1 MGGIGGF
8 PRQANGGNANRACLC
23 PSAGLERPA
32 PAAPPAE
39 GWNRPAH
46 ASFAAHRQS
55 VATVW
60 PQYPGGAAMI
70 EFIQRNSESSKT
82 GTGMTLKEIDEALA
96 AWNLRLTAM
105 ADNLMSLQS
114 ESAYQM
120 LTGSGG
126 ATRLQVE
133 GETAQR
139 TRQPLAAIRTIFEQ
153 FDILHSTIDR
163 ATKIRAGLPSLFG
176 GDEKILEIAQ
186 LLFGRS
192 IELPAASVSFDQRTL
207 LSGAPSAQRLTPEEL
222 LSRMARTF
230 ADARDAVLAV
240 DRAWQQ
246 IADRLVRAEAQI
258 AQFAARF
265 AASGCGPSAAA
276 ASALKAAQDL
286 TAELSETLKTDPLGA
301 SARLTSQ
308 LEPAIARLSGL
319 VEAAERVSRELL
331 IARADFERLTTLHAE
346 AEAAAA
352 EARLKIANLKTLP
365 APVSPEKLRRLQ
377 DWLDQLERRW
387 AEGAQETVA
396 SALRNW
402 QQTANIGA
410 QEDTSARDASRSAVA
425 ARRELRGRLEA
436 LKAKARAMGIA
447 EHAPVAAIATEA
459 ESLLATRPTDME
471 AASAAV
477 AAYGK
482 TLHQATREA

>member
-1 MGGIGGF
+1 
-8 PRQANGGNANRACLC
+8 
-23 PSAGLERPA
+23 
-32 PAAPPAE
+32 
-39 GWNRPAH
+39 
-46 ASFAAHRQS
+46 
-55 VATVW
+55 
-60 PQYPGGAAMI
+60 
-70 EFIQRNSESSKT
+70 
-82 GTGMTLKEIDEALA
+82 MTLQQIDEALA
-96 AWNLRLTAM
+96 AWNRRLTAM

-126 ATRLQVE
+126 AKRLLVQ

-139 TRQPLAAIRTIFEQ
+139 TTQPLAAIRTIFEH

-192 IELPAASVSFDQRTL
+192 IELPVASVTFDQRTL

-230 ADARDAVLAV
+230 AEARDAVLAV
-240 DRAWQQ
+240 DSAWQQ
-246 IADRLVRAEAQI
+246 IADRLVRGEMQI

-276 ASALKAAQDL
+276 GLALKTAQDL
-286 TAELSETLKTDPLGA
+286 TGELTETLKTDPLGA
-301 SARLTSQ
+301 SARLNAH
-308 LEPAIARLSGL
+308 LEPALTRVSVL
-319 VEAAERVSRELL
+319 VDAAEQVSRELL
-331 IARADFERLTTLHAE
+331 IARAEFERLTTLHAE

-352 EARLKIANLKTLP
+352 EAKLKIANLKTLP
-365 APVSPEKLRRLQ
+365 APVAHEKLHRLGE
-377 DWLDQLERRW
+377 WLDQLERRW
-387 AEGAQETVA
+387 TDGAQETVA

-402 QQTANIGA
+402 QQAAKACA
-410 QEDTSARDASRSAVA
+410 QEDTNARDASRSAVA

-447 EHAPVAAIATEA
+447 EQTQIAAIATEA
-459 ESLLATRPTDME
+459 ELMLATRPTDME

-482 TLHQATREA
+482 TLQQARREA

>member
-1 MGGIGGF
+1 MAAAGIYIDDA
-8 PRQANGGNANRACLC
+8 PNG
-23 PSAGLERPA
+23 PPA
-32 PAAPPAE
+32 PTPH
-39 GWNRPAH
+39 G
-46 ASFAAHRQS
+46 SF
-55 VATVW
+55 
-60 PQYPGGAAMI
+60 PGEAMI
-70 EFIQRNSESSKT
+70 QFIQRNSAAPKT
-82 GTGMTLKEIDEALA
+82 GMGMTLQQIDDALA
-96 AWNLRLTAM
+96 SWNRRLTAM

-126 ATRLQVE
+126 AKKLQVQ
-133 GETAQR
+133 GETALR
-139 TRQPLAAIRTIFEQ
+139 TTQPLAAIRTIFEQ
-153 FDILHSTIDR
+153 FDLLHSTIDR

-176 GDEKILEIAQ
+176 GDEKLMEIAQ

-192 IELPAASVSFDQRTL
+192 IELPVATVTFDQRTL

-230 ADARDAVLAV
+230 AEARDAVLAV

-246 IADRLVRAEAQI
+246 TADRLVRGEVQI
-258 AQFAARF
+258 GQFQARLAAC
-265 AASGCGPSAAA
+265 GCGTSSGAAA
-276 ASALKAAQDL
+276 LKTAQDL

-301 SARLTSQ
+301 SARLNSH
-308 LEPAIARLSGL
+308 LEPAITRLSAL
-319 VEAAERVSRELL
+319 VDAAERVSRELL
-331 IARADFERLTTLHAE
+331 NARAAFERLSTLHRE

-352 EARLKIANLKTLP
+352 EANLKIANQRTQP
-365 APVSPEKLRRLQ
+365 APIALERLHRLG

-387 AEGAQETVA
+387 TDGAQETVA

-402 QQTANIGA
+402 QETAKTCSA
-410 QEDTSARDASRSAVA
+410 EDTTARDTSRSAVA

-436 LKAKARAMGIA
+436 LKAKARALGIA
-447 EHAPVAAIATEA
+447 EQAPIAAISTEA

-471 AASAAV
+471 TAAAAV

-482 TLHQATREA
+482 ALHPARREA

>member
-1 MGGIGGF
+1 M
-8 PRQANGGNANRACLC
+8 
-23 PSAGLERPA
+23 
-32 PAAPPAE
+32 
-39 GWNRPAH
+39 
-46 ASFAAHRQS
+46 
-55 VATVW
+55 
-60 PQYPGGAAMI
+60 
-70 EFIQRNSESSKT
+70 
-82 GTGMTLKEIDEALA
+82 GMTLKEIDEALA
-96 AWNLRLTAM
+96 AWNRRLTAM

-126 ATRLQVE
+126 AKRLQVE

-139 TRQPLAAIRTIFEQ
+139 TTQPLAAIRTIFEQ

-163 ATKIRAGLPSLFG
+163 ATKTRAGLPSLFG

-192 IELPAASVSFDQRTL
+192 IELPVASVTFDQRTL

-246 IADRLVRAEAQI
+246 IADRLVRGDAQI
-258 AQFAARF
+258 AQFQVRF

-276 ASALKAAQDL
+276 ASALKTAQNL
-286 TAELSETLKTDPLGA
+286 TAELTETLKTDPLGA
-301 SARLTSQ
+301 SARLKSQ
-308 LEPAIARLSGL
+308 LEPAITRLSGL

-331 IARADFERLTTLHAE
+331 IARAEFDGLISLHAE
-346 AEAAAA
+346 AETAVA
-352 EARLKIANLKTLP
+352 EAKLKIGNLKTLP
-365 APVSPEKLRRLQ
+365 TPVANDKLRRLG

-396 SALRNW
+396 SALSNW
-402 QQTANIGA
+402 QQAAKICA
-410 QEDTSARDASRSAVA
+410 QEDTNAREFSRSAIA

-436 LKAKARAMGIA
+436 LKAKARALGIA
-447 EHAPVAAIATEA
+447 EHVSVAAIATEA
-459 ESLLATRPTDME
+459 ETLLATRPTDME

-482 TLHQATREA
+482 TLHQANREA